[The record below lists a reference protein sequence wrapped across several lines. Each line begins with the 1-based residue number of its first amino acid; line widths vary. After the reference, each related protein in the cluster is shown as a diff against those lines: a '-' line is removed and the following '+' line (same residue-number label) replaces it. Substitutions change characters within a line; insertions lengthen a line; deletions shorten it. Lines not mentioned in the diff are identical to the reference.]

1 MIRSS
6 HWGLFA
12 SSSVVLLIFFL
23 CFCACVNFLGFI
35 GRTRIGGFVARSRQR
50 ASPAFRGSESSATA
64 ERLTWEGT
72 NMVGVIIGGAELRN
86 RVDVEQACVRRFV
99 WRKGAARDP

>member
-12 SSSVVLLIFFL
+12 SSSVVLLILFL
-23 CFCACVNFLGFI
+23 SFCACVNFWDLLGGLESGASWLAADN
-35 GRTRIGGFVARSRQR
+35 GRPRLSEEAKAAQR
-50 ASPAFRGSESSATA
+50 R
-64 ERLTWEGT
+64 RLTWEGT
-72 NMVGVIIGGAELRN
+72 SMVGVIIGGAELRN